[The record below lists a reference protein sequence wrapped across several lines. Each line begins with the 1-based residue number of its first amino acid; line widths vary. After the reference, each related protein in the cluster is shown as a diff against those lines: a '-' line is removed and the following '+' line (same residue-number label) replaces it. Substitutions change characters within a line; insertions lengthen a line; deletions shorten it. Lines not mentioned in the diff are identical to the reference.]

1 MLYSILYVCV
11 SPVLWA
17 AKVGQEAAVQP
28 HKGEKEEKEMEKGG
42 GKEEKK
48 EDRERDRRVAE
59 NLEEGTHEKV
69 LELGVRKKEEGNE
82 EEQTEVQRGR
92 SWGNQ

>member
-1 MLYSILYVCV
+1 M
-11 SPVLWA
+11 
-17 AKVGQEAAVQP
+17 GQESQHLASLAARAGQP
-28 HKGEKEEKEMEKGG
+28 GAGG
-42 GKEEKK
+42 
-48 EDRERDRRVAE
+48 RERDRRVAE

-82 EEQTEVQRGR
+82 EERTEVQRGR